1 MIVNEVNKFMAL
13 APLILPKL
21 IDSKKC
27 LEPDITDDSAIL
39 YFNLE
44 EHFPIGVVMD
54 MLEDD
59 MELLLLY
66 HGTKKD
72 TPKVHH
78 CCLFNSP
85 KAGHSMYKINVTT
98 NNKEFVEGISVS
110 IFDSI
115 DVWEDELES
124 DLTSH
129 NVSFDFIQSITH
141 QELLST
147 FCKLGY
153 ET

>member
-1 MIVNEVNKFMAL
+1 MIVSEVNKFMTL

-27 LEPDITDDSAIL
+27 MEPDITDESAIL

-44 EHFPIGVVMD
+44 EPFPIGVVMD

-59 MELLLLY
+59 MELVLLY

-72 TPKVHH
+72 NAHVHH
-78 CCLFNSP
+78 CCFFDSP
-85 KAGHSMYKINVTT
+85 KVGQSMYKINMTT

-110 IFDSI
+110 IFESI
-115 DVWEDELES
+115 DIWEDELES

-129 NVSFDFIQSITH
+129 TGAFDFIQSMSH